1 MNIETTIKLVW
12 HFIFFGLTLTPMYH
26 GIKLGIY
33 ILDIRLV

>member
-12 HFIFFGLTLTPMYH
+12 HFFFYLTLIPMYH